1 MEGGV
6 SEEGIEKKNREREG
20 PLSET
25 TAEICDT
32 YFFRMYALKWG
43 DCHSMFNFLKKY
55 HNTMYIK
62 PESYGH

>member
-1 MEGGV
+1 MEGG
-6 SEEGIEKKNREREG
+6 SQKKELRRRIGKEKV
-20 PLSET
+20 LCQ
-25 TAEICDT
+25 ICDT